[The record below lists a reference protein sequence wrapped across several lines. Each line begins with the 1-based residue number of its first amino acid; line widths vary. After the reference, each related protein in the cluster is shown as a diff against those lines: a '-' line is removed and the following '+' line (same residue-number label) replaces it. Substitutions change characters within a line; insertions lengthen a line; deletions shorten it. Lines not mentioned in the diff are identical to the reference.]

1 MGKVV
6 TSAFRVLGES
16 AERLRD
22 GDQLSPMP
30 TARRGLVAARPMRL
44 RKPGWSAMGSSVPG
58 VVGAVMILAVS
69 ALFSGARL
77 WGAMVAGRTVGALRG
92 TQARLTVS

>member
-1 MGKVV
+1 M

-16 AERLRD
+16 AERVRD
-22 GDQLSPMP
+22 EDQLSPMP

-44 RKPGWSAMGSSVPG
+44 RKLGSSAVGSSEPVG
-58 VVGAVMILAVS
+58 VGAVMILAVS
-69 ALFSGARL
+69 AGFSGAKL
-77 WGAMVAGRTVGALRG
+77 LGEMVAGRTVGALRG

>member
-16 AERLRD
+16 GERLRD
-22 GDQLSPMP
+22 GAQLSPMP

-44 RKPGWSAMGSSVPG
+44 RKLGWSATGSSVPG